1 MSLKLKMDKDFNNIT
16 NNNFNENIIN
26 ESLIGNTTTNK
37 LILDDT
43 SSKLLFL
50 GIIFILLILLI
61 ISILILAFLFF
72 KKKKVNSV
80 SNHNM
85 ILNRIILK
93 HPNNNIKINAKGFQP
108 LQNTSNVSTSNIQQ
122 NNNLFNEIKSE
133 NLKDEIHKII
143 NSPNSSDAGK
153 RKRKKTSE
161 PELIKYENKDNQDI
175 LEDNININKEL
186 SDSIKI
192 NDNIV
197 KNNNENI
204 KEEKP
209 NFNTQEL
216 EKEIKEQIKKYV
228 IDENNT

>member
-1 MSLKLKMDKDFNNIT
+1 MQKVFSHYKIHQMSVHLIFNK
-16 NNNFNENIIN
+16 IIIY
-26 ESLIGNTTTNK
+26 LI
-37 LILDDT
+37 
-43 SSKLLFL
+43 
-50 GIIFILLILLI
+50 
-61 ISILILAFLFF
+61 
-72 KKKKVNSV
+72 
-80 SNHNM
+80 
-85 ILNRIILK
+85 
-93 HPNNNIKINAKGFQP
+93 
-108 LQNTSNVSTSNIQQ
+108 
-122 NNNLFNEIKSE
+122 SE

-209 NFNTQEL
+209 NINTQEL